1 MSQNSE
7 MIASWLIFDSIFF
20 HFRMVLFPNYTNVLS
35 IMFIANNYFPFPT
48 VLKIAIEMNE
58 KKKVFA

>member
-1 MSQNSE
+1 
-7 MIASWLIFDSIFF
+7 
-20 HFRMVLFPNYTNVLS
+20 MVLFPNYTNVLS